1 MRLLRSAVFNIVM
14 FGSCGLLSLWCV
26 LAAWAM
32 PDDYILVVARLWAR
46 LCFWGLRVF
55 CGITLRAE
63 GFETLPP
70 DGTIIAAQ
78 HQSALDILVWIHL
91 LPRPAFV
98 FKRELKRIP
107 IFGRLLEPSG
117 MIPVDRGGGRVAL
130 RSMVAGAT
138 KAIEAGRQIVI
149 FPEGTRVAPHVRGHL
164 RHGIAALE
172 QAGIAPIF
180 PASTDSGLC
189 WGRRAF
195 AKTPGVVRV
204 TLHAPLPPGL
214 EREEVLTR
222 LATLYYGA
230 LPIPLATEA
239 AEAI

>member
-14 FGSCGLLSLWCV
+14 FGSCGLLSLWCA
-26 LAAWAM
+26 LAAWTK
-32 PDDYILVVARLWAR
+32 PDDRVLVAARIWAR
-46 LCFWGLRVF
+46 ICFWSLRVF

-63 GFETLPP
+63 GFEALPP
-70 DGTIIAAQ
+70 GGTIIAAQ

-107 IFGRLLEPSG
+107 VFGQLLEPSG

-130 RSMVAGAT
+130 RAMVAGAT
-138 KAIEAGRQIVI
+138 QAIAAGRQIVI

-180 PASTDSGLC
+180 PASTDSGVC

-195 AKTPGVVRV
+195 AKTPGIVRV

-214 EREEVLTR
+214 RREAVLAR
-222 LATLYYGA
+222 LATLYYGEPPA
-230 LPIPLATEA
+230 RLANEEA
-239 AEAI
+239 KDI